1 MSQSTIVSPLS
12 TTIISPADVALWVAS
27 AQRYPLAGSDLKE
40 RFLAIAL
47 SHEQLRTVA
56 DWREVDIRALTAEVA
71 ELKAALKAKGGR
83 KR

>member
-56 DWREVDIRALTAEVA
+56 EVRDVEIRRLTD
-71 ELKAALKAKGGR
+71 ELSASKAALKAKGGR